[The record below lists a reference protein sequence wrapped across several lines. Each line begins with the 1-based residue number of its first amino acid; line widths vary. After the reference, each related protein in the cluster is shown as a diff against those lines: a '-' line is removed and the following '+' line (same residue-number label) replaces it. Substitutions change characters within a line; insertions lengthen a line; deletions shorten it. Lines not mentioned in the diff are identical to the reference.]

1 MRENLQQKGFMV
13 GVTKKA
19 SLMLA
24 IIFGFAVF
32 FSGCKSDYAKKKI
45 VKIIKEKG
53 IKKKIKEEETIK
65 KEKIKEK
72 MREAFEKLPK
82 KPPIDLRM
90 TFRNNFY
97 WIDIISNVDN
107 IAIVG
112 IKVNRGDCGGI
123 SRIDRKLGL
132 NDSYEFRILP
142 SFCRYV
148 KEISVKTDKG
158 TWVFGK

>member
-1 MRENLQQKGFMV
+1 MV
-13 GVTKKA
+13 GYKKA
-19 SLMLA
+19 GLMLA

-32 FSGCKSDYAKKKI
+32 FSGCKRDYAKKKI

-90 TFRNNFY
+90 TFGYNFY

>member
-1 MRENLQQKGFMV
+1 MV
-13 GVTKKA
+13 GYKKA
-19 SLMLA
+19 GLMLA

-32 FSGCKSDYAKKKI
+32 FSACKNDYAKKKI

-90 TFRNNFY
+90 TFRNHLY
-97 WIDIISNVDN
+97 WIDIISNVDS
-107 IAIVG
+107 ITILSTK
-112 IKVNRGDCGGI
+112 INRGNCANNDGFPYFKINKTLRFG
-123 SRIDRKLGL
+123 
-132 NDSYEFRILP
+132 DSYQFYILR
-142 SFCRYV
+142 CQHI
-148 KEISVKTDKG
+148 KEVSIETDKG
-158 TWVFGK
+158 TWFFGK

>member
-1 MRENLQQKGFMV
+1 MV
-13 GVTKKA
+13 GYKKA
-19 SLMLA
+19 GLMLA

-32 FSGCKSDYAKKKI
+32 FSACKSDYAKKKI
-45 VKIIKEKG
+45 VKIIKEMG

-72 MREAFEKLPK
+72 MKEAFEKLPK

-90 TFRNNFY
+90 TFGYNPY
-97 WIDIISNVDN
+97 WISIISNVDN

-158 TWVFGK
+158 TWNFTFARK

>member
-1 MRENLQQKGFMV
+1 MAGY
-13 GVTKKA
+13 KKA
-19 SLMLA
+19 GLILA
-24 IIFGFAVF
+24 VIFGFAVF
-32 FSGCKSDYAKKKI
+32 FSGCKSNYAKKKI

-90 TFRNNFY
+90 TFGYNPY
-97 WIDIISNVDN
+97 WISIISNVDS
-107 IAIVG
+107 ITILSA
-112 IKVNRGDCGGI
+112 KVNRGDCGGI
-123 SRIDRKLGL
+123 SRIDRKLGFG
-132 NDSYEFRILP
+132 NSYEFRILP

-158 TWVFGK
+158 TWNFTFARK